1 MDKAPRQGTVR
12 ASVHVCQSLSA
23 RLSRPQKPLL
33 CDLPQ
38 HGLGSGPLPVLRC
51 SWGAGM
57 TFRALVG
64 KRTLSYP
71 REGVTQIIGHTN
83 PATVAGTVPCSPPRP
98 PTARHVKESVSA
110 IFVLQ
115 MRKPPTH
122 PVGFSRRIQAK
133 LFPVL
138 QKLMA
143 ASWEPQ
149 MTEPC
154 CPFSPTPTLHSP
166 AGVAEGALSQGA
178 GSPSGRVR
186 RRGHLES
193 WVPQEGPW
201 HCPPPGGTLRLIFV
215 HPALQQAPPAPSPGL
230 AWGALRPPPPAWG
243 SSSSGVQAT
252 CF

>member
-1 MDKAPRQGTVR
+1 M
-12 ASVHVCQSLSA
+12 
-23 RLSRPQKPLL
+23 
-33 CDLPQ
+33 
-38 HGLGSGPLPVLRC
+38 
-51 SWGAGM
+51 
-57 TFRALVG
+57 G

-83 PATVAGTVPCSPPRP
+83 PATVAGAVPWPPPRP

-138 QKLMA
+138 QKLVA

-154 CPFSPTPTLHSP
+154 WPFSPTPTCHSP
-166 AGVAEGALSQGA
+166 AGAAEGALSRGA

-201 HCPPPGGTLRLIFV
+201 HCPPPGGTLSLIFLRL
-215 HPALQQAPPAPSPGL
+215 ALQQAPPAPPPRLSLGGPQAPPTSLGKFQQQGAGHVLPSQAVSSPVFVLLPETCSVISQQRCPLELEAKDVLEKAVGL
-230 AWGALRPPPPAWG
+230 PHCFPPH
-243 SSSSGVQAT
+243 SR
-252 CF
+252 